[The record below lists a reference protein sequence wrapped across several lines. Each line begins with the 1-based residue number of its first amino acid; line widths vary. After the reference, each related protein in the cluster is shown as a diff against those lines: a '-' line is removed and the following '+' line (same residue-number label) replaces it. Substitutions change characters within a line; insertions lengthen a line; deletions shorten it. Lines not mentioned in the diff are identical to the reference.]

1 MKQEQQ
7 EQNGQPSE
15 DELDIEIAA
24 GMGGKML
31 SSEKAIQTIAS
42 AFDGP
47 NAVRTIALF
56 LAEMIG
62 RIQES
67 SMTTDIPINPAIWF
81 MDGGPIDEWG
91 DEISDIA
98 QHAGVDFDKA
108 LMDEIKA
115 ETLKIAQQ
123 RAAEEEG
130 QEGDGQP
137 EEAEQPQRQGFLGGA
152 V

>member
-7 EQNGQPSE
+7 EQNGQSSE

-115 ETLKIAQQ
+115 ETMKIAQQ

-137 EEAEQPQRQGFLGGA
+137 EEAEQPQGFLGGA